1 MTRYEQVKAMRAEG
15 MSVND
20 IALALDAPPSTIRW
34 SLGYSPKT
42 RSHADSRARYRAIAD
57 DYASGMTVQ
66 ELTEKYKTSK
76 EVVHLARRK
85 CGVPSRRSQ
94 KND

>member
-1 MTRYEQVKAMRAEG
+1 MTRYEQIKAMRAGG
-15 MSVND
+15 MTTTQ
-20 IALALDAPPSTIRW
+20 IAKELGMPPSTIRW

-42 RSHADSRARYRAIAD
+42 RSHADSRARYRAIAA
-57 DYASGMTVQ
+57 DYASGMTIQDLMV
-66 ELTEKYKTSK
+66 KYTASK
-76 EVVHLARRK
+76 EVIHLARRK